1 MPTLCIFHNI
11 MKWTLYALMLMLSST
26 PSFAQQSDGGWVI
39 LQPEWT
45 SGHELG
51 FSTFVQLMGRSS
63 CNTVDN
69 CIKSQ
74 EANVYFGTDPMNRR
88 FYSDCADFPFF
99 LRAYYA
105 WKNALPFSYVNGV
118 RTYDA
123 IEREK
128 NPPVPQPGEEIKPID
143 NRYSS
148 LGNYT
153 TSRRALIPTNTTPV
167 DFFRE
172 MDRLQNT
179 LSSAMLRVG
188 PESTLN
194 KVPYDFYSPDLRQGQ
209 IRPGTVMY
217 DPNGHIAVV
226 YEVLP
231 DGRVLYMDAH
241 PDNSV
246 TRGVFSAK
254 FSRARPSMGAGF
266 KNFRSQR
273 LVGAEKNFFD
283 EQYRGGRIVLATDQE
298 IGALQSLTQYYGN
311 TNADPSDWK
320 KGSFSRNGRSMTF
333 HEFVRSSIATAKL
346 NPVTE
351 FEMSLQ
357 ELCDDFQERAESV
370 DAATNKSIHQK
381 PHPGFLPPN
390 IFGSEG
396 EWENYS
402 TPGRDTRLRASF
414 LDLQKNANE
423 RYNQWLRNDLGDL
436 EYKGSDLKKDFLRA
450 FHKVNIQ
457 CSVSYKGSDSR
468 RVDLSY
474 ELAIRRLFRMS
485 FDPYHCP
492 ELRWGATHPS
502 ELAACR
508 DDGTKR
514 AWYDAEQRVRNHLS
528 RDWASNAPIT
538 LQDLQSGR
546 FGADGGNLDLSPR
559 QWLESL
565 PPKGGQ

>member
-1 MPTLCIFHNI
+1 MKRSLLALALSLAPTF
-11 MKWTLYALMLMLSST
+11 AL
-26 PSFAQQSDGGWVI
+26 AQEDGRWVI
-39 LQPEWT
+39 RQTNWDI
-45 SGHELG
+45 SHDVA
-51 FSTFVQLMGRSS
+51 FANFVKTMGRSS
-63 CNTVDN
+63 CNNVDD
-69 CIKSQ
+69 CIKSR
-74 EANVYFGTDPMNRR
+74 EANIYYGTDPLHRR

-99 LRAYYA
+99 LRAYFS
-105 WKNALPFSYVNGV
+105 WKNSLPFSYVNGV
-118 RTYDA
+118 RSYDA

-148 LGNYT
+148 LGNYAV
-153 TSRRALIPTNTTPV
+153 SRRAIIPGNEAA
-167 DFFRE
+167 DFFKE

-194 KVPYDFYSPDLRQGQ
+194 KVAYDFYSPDLRPGL
-209 IRPGTVMY
+209 IGPGTVMY

-231 DGRVLYMDAH
+231 DGRILYMDAH

-254 FSRARPSMGAGF
+254 FSRARPAMGAGF
-266 KNFRSQR
+266 KNFRPQR
-273 LVGAEKNFFD
+273 LVGAEQNFFD
-283 EQYRGGRIVLATDQE
+283 GLYRGGRIQLASDQE
-298 IGALQSLTQYYGN
+298 VSALSSLVQYYGN
-311 TNADPSDWK
+311 TSPDPADWK
-320 KGSFSRNGRSMTF
+320 KGTFSRNGRNMTF
-333 HEFVRSSIATAKL
+333 HEFVRSSIATEKL

-351 FEMSLQ
+351 FEMSLL

-370 DAATNKSIHQK
+370 DAATDKFMHQK
-381 PHPGFLPPN
+381 PHPGVLPPN

-396 EWENYS
+396 DWENYS

-414 LDLQKNANE
+414 LDLQKNAND
-423 RYNQWLRNDLGDL
+423 RYQQWLRNDLGDL
-436 EYKGSDLKKDFLRA
+436 SYKGTDLKKDFLRA
-450 FHKVNIQ
+450 FHKINIQ
-457 CSVSYKGSDSR
+457 CSVSYKSSTGK
-468 RVDLSY
+468 RVNLSY

-502 ELAACR
+502 ELAACA
-508 DDGTKR
+508 DDGQKR
-514 AWYDAEQRVRNHLS
+514 AWYDAEQRIRNHLS
-528 RDWASNAPIT
+528 RDWSSASPIT
-538 LQDLQSGR
+538 LEDLQGGR

-559 QWLESL
+559 QWLEAL
-565 PPKGGQ
+565 PAKGAQ